1 MKTIV
6 PKHLAHVGRR
16 LSYRQPLVRVSHNR
30 EAPGFFN
37 GSPHPFAM
45 ENPDEWWTDREV
57 GYRFTASG
65 LVLYIVDSR
74 RSRDVEYID
83 YQAWDND

>member
-1 MKTIV
+1 
-6 PKHLAHVGRR
+6 
-16 LSYRQPLVRVSHNR
+16 
-30 EAPGFFN
+30 
-37 GSPHPFAM
+37 M

-83 YQAWDND
+83 YQAWDWDND

>member
-1 MKTIV
+1 MEKAR
-6 PKHLAHVGRR
+6 PCNER
-16 LSYRQPLVRVSHNR
+16 LRCGVLLHQGDGPYPFWVNI
-30 EAPGFFN
+30 AFFN